1 MLSLIY
7 AIYRWWTA
15 YTRQEIREATQ
26 EWAINQC
33 RIDHGKKPIVFDSR
47 ESHVLTIFEK
57 GERLYLQSINTPN
70 KRLKKAIRLGVELIN
85 EETKIAKMTSKQKK
99 QKMKLLK
106 LKQKELEKILKKEK
120 NEITRQYKRLAKID
134 RRLEKLEKS

>member
-1 MLSLIY
+1 
-7 AIYRWWTA
+7 
-15 YTRQEIREATQ
+15 
-26 EWAINQC
+26 
-33 RIDHGKKPIVFDSR
+33 
-47 ESHVLTIFEK
+47 
-57 GERLYLQSINTPN
+57 
-70 KRLKKAIRLGVELIN
+70 LKKAIRLGVELIN